1 VGLEGAPSAAALAR
15 EHSGCEV
22 LEQSF
27 LQLELPS
34 QRYDGV
40 FANAV
45 LFHVPSQVLPQVLQQ
60 LHACLRPGGVL
71 FSSNPR
77 GDGQEGWNGERYGAF
92 HDWPTWRALVTA
104 AGFDELDHFY
114 RPPGLPREQQPWL
127 ASVWRR
133 R

>member
-1 VGLEGAPSAAALAR
+1 M
-15 EHSGCEV
+15 
-22 LEQSF
+22 LEQSY

-45 LFHVPSQVLPQVLQQ
+45 LFHVPGQALPQVLRQ

-92 HDWPTWRALVTA
+92 HDWPIWRSLVTA

-114 RPPGLPREQQPWL
+114 RPQGVPREHQPWL
-127 ASVWRR
+127 ASVWRKR
-133 R
+133 